1 MNNKVENSVELHA
14 RIAVRKSTMAALRWA
29 RDRKG
34 FSISGLVDRAVAEF
48 FEREGWAEV
57 VGPWDAPEPEIQAK
71 IDKIREEAHEEEA
84 HV

>member
-48 FEREGWAEV
+48 FEREGWAN
-57 VGPWDAPEPEIQAK
+57 GPWDSYSPEDQA
-71 IDKIREEAHEEEA
+71 REVTPHT
-84 HV
+84 